1 MEQVD
6 FIKDFKRVCVAFNK
20 PFGQEECEI
29 YYDMLKE
36 YKKTHFKIACDLAI
50 KECKFFPKVAEML
63 EFCKRASIE
72 SKKIIVN
79 YMISKGYFKCD
90 TEIKKT
96 LYFVEHNIIP
106 NWLKDD
112 MRKYYKMMLN
122 ENNTQKIESQ
132 DGLLLN

>member
-1 MEQVD
+1 MGMLE
-6 FIKDFKRVCVAFNK
+6 FLESFKKVCVV
-20 PFGQEECEI
+20 FGKAYDEKELSI
-29 YYDMLKE
+29 YYEYLKD
-36 YKKTHFKIACDLAI
+36 YSSQTFQVACDLAI

-90 TEIKKT
+90 AEIKKT

-132 DGLLLN
+132 NGLLLN